1 MLPYSNV
8 LIARYYKVQLQS
20 SMLLV
25 QLAAKW
31 TPIFML
37 RTEFW
42 VRQEAFWISQKL
54 LFLFIFFS
62 FCNLLHMGFPTA
74 PYFFVMLLPQ
84 ARFWVRHVIFLIFE
98 ISWVFQFYM
107 PQCCWL
113 GVPVVFGFKVL
124 PQSCGYLLYN
134 VWRHILDR
142 FGQKSWMKGWPL
154 MRFYPNWN
162 WGLFARWWEANYLIL
177 NFVNS

>member
-1 MLPYSNV
+1 MNTYFYAQDWV
-8 LIARYYKVQLQS
+8 LG
-20 SMLLV
+20 
-25 QLAAKW
+25 
-31 TPIFML
+31 
-37 RTEFW
+37 
-42 VRQEAFWISQKL
+42 EAGSILDKSKIIILIYFF
-54 LFLFIFFS
+54 FLFVISFTWAFQQHHTFLSCYCPRPVFGSGRLFF
-62 FCNLLHMGFPTA
+62 LL
-74 PYFFVMLLPQ
+74 
-84 ARFWVRHVIFLIFE
+84 FE

-113 GVPVVFGFKVL
+113 GVPVFFGFKVL